1 MRLFLV
7 TDNDMGE
14 TVRLV
19 DGNGCS
25 ACLVA
30 MQADINAG
38 DMHAGPP
45 WPCERWPMRCL
56 ARCLLEDRDPAD
68 GSKIATMELLHSPAV

>member
-1 MRLFLV
+1 MRLFTLDLQ
-7 TDNDMGE
+7 TGE
-14 TVRLV
+14 ELEWVRG
-19 DGNGCS
+19 DPCS
-25 ACLVA
+25 ACIVA
-30 MQADINAG
+30 IQAAINAG
-38 DMHAGPP
+38 DRPSPP

>member
-1 MRLFLV
+1 MRLYLADAQ
-7 TDNDMGE
+7 TGRRY
-14 TVRLV
+14 RLV

-30 MQADINAG
+30 MQADVDAG
-38 DMHAGPP
+38 DRPSPP

-68 GSKIATMELLHSPAV
+68 GSKIATMEMLHSPAV